1 MKWVTRY
8 VSGYLLL
15 LSALYISKYLFP
27 VAILFALVMDF
38 RKRSPKNGFKAA
50 NDRHYDLAMAF
61 DQFANVLCSPLFNRL
76 LIRRKEAQYFFGNI
90 ADTISKILGYNQK
103 YGTLT
108 RTGWRLVLIL
118 DCFEANHCL
127 VTIGEDWHPVESRWK
142 RIKKV
147 FTKRV

>member
-76 LIRRKEAQYFFGNI
+76 LIRRKEAQHFFGNI
-90 ADTISKILGYNQK
+90 TETISYVLGMNQK
-103 YGTLT
+103 LGTLT
-108 RTGWRLVLIL
+108 WVGHRLVLVL

-127 VTIGEDWHPVESRWK
+127 VTIGEGWHPVEPRGR
-142 RIKKV
+142 RIIRALFRK
-147 FTKRV
+147 